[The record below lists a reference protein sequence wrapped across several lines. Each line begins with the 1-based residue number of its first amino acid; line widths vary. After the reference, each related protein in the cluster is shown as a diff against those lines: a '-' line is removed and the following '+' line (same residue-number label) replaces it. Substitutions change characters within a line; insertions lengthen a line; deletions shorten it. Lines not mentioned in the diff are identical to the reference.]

1 MLWSHDSIGSG
12 NNQPEDREHPLAT
25 AQRSL
30 LCIGGTSIRAS
41 GERVRDDRHVLWPD
55 MSSDIQIGGAVR
67 GDSVEYIRYADS
79 SKPGKAPLSFRGRVA
94 IRFDRQEI
102 ANEWGSRDKFRLSA
116 SRERPRSMKARR
128 RIERSNRQK
137 SRATRDIASMPPLS
151 LSNRSVPH
159 DSSRPDSRI
168 ARRAID
174 HSPRTRRRSVG
185 ALRQSAL
192 AA

>member
-1 MLWSHDSIGSG
+1 
-12 NNQPEDREHPLAT
+12 
-25 AQRSL
+25 
-30 LCIGGTSIRAS
+30 
-41 GERVRDDRHVLWPD
+41 
-55 MSSDIQIGGAVR
+55 MSSDIQSGGAVR

-137 SRATRDIASMPPLS
+137 FHATQDIASMPPLS
-151 LSNRSVPH
+151 LSNPLR
-159 DSSRPDSRI
+159 
-168 ARRAID
+168 
-174 HSPRTRRRSVG
+174 SPRLFTPRLENRSTSDRSFSPNASPIRWSAPAIGSCGLISTPSGISVIETRS
-185 ALRQSAL
+185 LFLTSH
-192 AA
+192 